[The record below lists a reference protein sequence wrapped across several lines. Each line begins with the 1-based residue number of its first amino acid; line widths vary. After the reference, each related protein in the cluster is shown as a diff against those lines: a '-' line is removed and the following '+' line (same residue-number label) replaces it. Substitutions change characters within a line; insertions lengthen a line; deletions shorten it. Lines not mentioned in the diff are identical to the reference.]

1 MEDLDGITDEYD
13 REFISLM
20 ITIEKKSEVLNK
32 HDKLRI
38 KNWCKKLCQVTNNIE
53 WKKNRNLHAICILDS
68 ILNEHFEEPYNK
80 FPPEG
85 SVPILNKAL
94 VKSRLSKK
102 FFEETMKM
110 QSEEQIDNQNNEE
123 NQSYNFNE
131 PNNNYNNIGNIE
143 MHSNISNK
151 KKLRNKNNNI
161 NNNFNNNNFNDFNN
175 NNFNNNEEKNKQNIK
190 IINEQQKEIDRL
202 NEVLKQ
208 KDIEIDTLIRE
219 KGQMQKH
226 IGELEQMIGKFMEME
241 KSDD

>member
-38 KNWCKKLCQVTNNIE
+38 KSWCKKLCQVTNNIE

-94 VKSRLSKK
+94 VKSKLSKK
-102 FFEETMKM
+102 FFEETIKM
-110 QSEEQIDNQNNEE
+110 QNEEQFEQQNNEE
-123 NQSYNFNE
+123 NQ
-131 PNNNYNNIGNIE
+131 NYSDNNINNTNIG
-143 MHSNISNK
+143 NK
-151 KKLRNKNNNI
+151 KKLRNQNKK
-161 NNNFNNNNFNDFNN
+161 FNSNDFNN
-175 NNFNNNEEKNKQNIK
+175 MEINDKSNI
-190 IINEQQKEIDRL
+190 IFNEQQKEINRL

-208 KDIEIDTLIRE
+208 KDFEIDTLIRE
-219 KGQMQKH
+219 KAQMQKH
-226 IGELEQMIGKFMEME
+226 IEELEQMVGKFMEIE
-241 KSDD
+241 KSDDN

>member
-1 MEDLDGITDEYD
+1 MEDLDSITDEYD

-20 ITIEKKSEVLNK
+20 ITIEKRSEVLNK

-38 KNWCKKLCQVTNNIE
+38 KSWCKKLCQVTNNIE

-94 VKSRLSKK
+94 VKSKLSKK

-110 QSEEQIDNQNNEE
+110 QNEEQIDNQNNED

-131 PNNNYNNIGNIE
+131 PNNNFNNIDNIE
-143 MHSNISNK
+143 IHSNISNK
-151 KKLRNKNNNI
+151 KKLRNKNSNI
-161 NNNFNNNNFNDFNN
+161 NNKINNNE
-175 NNFNNNEEKNKQNIK
+175 FNNNEEMNEQSIK

-202 NEVLKQ
+202 NEVLKE

-226 IGELEQMIGKFMEME
+226 IEELEQMIGKFMEME
-241 KSDD
+241 KSDE